1 MIVHFLFI
9 LLMAGI
15 QRLFLGGGGFMAKTE
30 GQLALK
36 KVTVRTCRCA
46 AAIEKKIQ

>member
-1 MIVHFLFI
+1 
-9 LLMAGI
+9 
-15 QRLFLGGGGFMAKTE
+15 MAKTE